1 MSARPVMKP
10 GPERQS
16 LRWSCLVI
24 LFLRNLCA
32 EGDQCSQAGEN
43 PKNESLV
50 TPPRP
55 LAPPRSM
62 LGLTTPENRGVRRGL
77 TFSSPLSSSPA
88 ESSGASAAPSPSPSP
103 EKICLACPLPATKG
117 SLCDKHKRVS
127 DNVYN
132 DEKKTKEQDPE
143 RWKRFMAM
151 RKNQGQD
158 WVEIL
163 ISAELTKGSNPGKGH
178 ATGSFHAQ
186 INISSVRQESKMT
199 GEFHSKSMNMR
210 MFLRKLRE
218 EWGWDAKEAGEEWK
232 RLLAAA
238 PKEHIIEHPTLP
250 GRKMEEW
257 LYVHDFD
264 ELVGSQ
270 GVAHASEV
278 QLREKEKRNPKQS
291 DIDEAED
298 ALATQSLHFSDR
310 LFSKMAGTATALQS
324 VRASGSAIVDGSGKS
339 FIFSDASSFR
349 EKSAAAAV
357 SNKAQEKEKKEKK
370 GKGKPFDIEQQLDS
384 LDFRLKK
391 RFDAGKKMCDDV
403 LRDMEDFFTKE
414 PSIGEP
420 GQDEP
425 RGGAGSTSYDC
436 GQGRGCGSSRRY
448 RTSQQPSAHGREHA
462 QRVHG
467 REVAGAH
474 PGFCGV
480 GGQAPVRGGG
490 EALFLRQSSGG

>member
-1 MSARPVMKP
+1 M
-10 GPERQS
+10 
-16 LRWSCLVI
+16 
-24 LFLRNLCA
+24 
-32 EGDQCSQAGEN
+32 
-43 PKNESLV
+43 
-50 TPPRP
+50 
-55 LAPPRSM
+55 
-62 LGLTTPENRGVRRGL
+62 
-77 TFSSPLSSSPA
+77 
-88 ESSGASAAPSPSPSP
+88 
-103 EKICLACPLPATKG
+103 
-117 SLCDKHKRVS
+117 
-127 DNVYN
+127 YN

-178 ATGSFHAQ
+178 ATGSHAQ
-186 INISSVRQESKMT
+186 INVSSVRQESKMT

-298 ALATQSLHFSDR
+298 AVATQSLHFSDR
-310 LFSKMAGTATALQS
+310 LFSKMAGTAAALQS

-349 EKSAAAAV
+349 EKSAA
-357 SNKAQEKEKKEKK
+357 
-370 GKGKPFDIEQQLDS
+370 
-384 LDFRLKK
+384 
-391 RFDAGKKMCDDV
+391 
-403 LRDMEDFFTKE
+403 
-414 PSIGEP
+414 
-420 GQDEP
+420 
-425 RGGAGSTSYDC
+425 
-436 GQGRGCGSSRRY
+436 
-448 RTSQQPSAHGREHA
+448 
-462 QRVHG
+462 
-467 REVAGAH
+467 
-474 PGFCGV
+474 
-480 GGQAPVRGGG
+480 
-490 EALFLRQSSGG
+490 